1 MSDKVEGFTDLVVWR
16 RSHELFLEILGD
28 VEGHPRTWG
37 AEIVAKQ
44 LLRSSSSIGANIAE
58 GFNRSK
64 RRFLSSL
71 DIARGSCYETENW
84 LYKARDAGFL
94 DRQKAAQRIHK
105 TIEISK
111 MLRSLSSKIQAR

>member
-1 MSDKVEGFTDLVVWR
+1 MVDKVEHFTDLVVWR
-16 RSHELFLEILGD
+16 KSHKLFLEILQD
-28 VEGHPRTWG
+28 VEGYPRTWG

-64 RRFLSSL
+64 RQFLHFL
-71 DIARGSCYETENW
+71 EIARGSCYETGNW

-94 DRQKAAQRIHK
+94 DPERAVQRIRK
-105 TIEISK
+105 TIEINK
-111 MLRSLSSKIQAR
+111 MLYSLSSKIQAR